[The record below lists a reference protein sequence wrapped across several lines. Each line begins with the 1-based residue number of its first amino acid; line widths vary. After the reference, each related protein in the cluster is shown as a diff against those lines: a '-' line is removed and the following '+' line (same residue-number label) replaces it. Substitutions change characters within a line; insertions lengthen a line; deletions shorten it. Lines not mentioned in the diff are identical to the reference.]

1 MNYIF
6 DYKKAAC
13 CMLVTL
19 TLLLASCND
28 DDDNGV
34 SGFNI
39 DQTEVQ
45 FGEDGGSIELAIST
59 NESWTAISQN
69 NDWCTVSPAS
79 GMGSSKCVIT
89 AKTSELY
96 DSRTVTVIFE
106 TETGKEK
113 EIVVNQFGYAP
124 TIQVTEDKLTVPS
137 YAAPDEAYIDV
148 EAIAN
153 VPFNVEMPEAVEWL
167 TLEGNGSYKPTTTQP
182 QKQKFRFKFKT
193 NTDFELRDVQ
203 VKFVESASAKTKAGE
218 SSVLI
223 EKSITITQEAAP
235 KIIPSREGDSLAI
248 LAIARVLNAGV
259 SWPTSRP
266 ITHWDNVVMDERT
279 YMYNDGVNA
288 PYERTELRVISVG
301 YSMVNTKESI
311 PYQVKFLDQLETLAV
326 TGNSNAYLKK
336 IELGM
341 EVTQLKKLKSLSLM
355 GYGISKLPE
364 EIKNMDALEEL
375 DLSGNCLLKI
385 PEELRPLNSKK
396 QPLKYLDLRGNR
408 ITSSVVNLQTDIP
421 SGLTLETIG
430 LVGEL
435 PAWLFTMDNLEYL
448 YLSYNYLYGSIPSMT
463 GYNDVMPNLR
473 MLALNLNR
481 FTGDLPDWILQH
493 KRLACW
499 NPFILLFNQE
509 GYDSEGK
516 LAGFK
521 NEPKKT
527 SDLVHPD
534 CPDDIDEAELEIAL
548 RLPELTP
555 DEIKNVPLHGHWRY
569 YRMLNKDWN
578 HYIKW

>member
-19 TLLLASCND
+19 ALLLASCND

-89 AKTSELY
+89 AKASELY

-167 TLEGNGSYKPTTTQP
+167 TLEGNDSYKPTTTQP

-193 NTDFELRDVQ
+193 NSDFELRDAQ
-203 VKFVESASAKTKAGE
+203 VKFVESASAKTKADG

-248 LAIARVLNAGV
+248 LAMARVLNAGV

-266 ITHWDNVVMDERT
+266 ITHWDNVVVGERT

-336 IELGM
+336 IELGT

-375 DLSGNCLLKI
+375 DLSGNCFLKI

-435 PAWLFTMDNLEYL
+435 PTWLFTMDNLEYL
-448 YLSYNYLYGSIPSMT
+448 YLSYNYLYGSIPAMT

-509 GYDSEGK
+509 GYDNDGK

-555 DEIKNVPLHGHWRY
+555 DEIENVPLHGHWRY

>member
-19 TLLLASCND
+19 ALLLASCND

-79 GMGSSKCVIT
+79 GMGSSKCIIT

-96 DSRTVTVIFE
+96 DSRTVIVIFE

-153 VPFNVEMPEAVEWL
+153 VPFKVEMPEAVEWL
-167 TLEGNGSYKPTTTQP
+167 TLEGNDSYKPITTQP

-193 NTDFELRDVQ
+193 NSDFELRDAQ
-203 VKFVESASAKTKAGE
+203 VKFVEIESAKTKAGG
-218 SSVLI
+218 SSDLI

-259 SWPTSRP
+259 YWPTSRP
-266 ITHWDNVVMDERT
+266 ITHWDNVVVDERT
-279 YMYNDGVNA
+279 YMYNDGVNT

-336 IELGM
+336 IELGT

-375 DLSGNCLLKI
+375 DLSGNCFLKI
-385 PEELRPLNSKK
+385 PEEIRPLNSKK

-435 PAWLFTMDNLEYL
+435 PTWLFTMDNLEYL
-448 YLSYNYLYGSIPSMT
+448 YLSYNYLYGSIPAMT

-509 GYDSEGK
+509 GYDNEGK

-521 NEPKKT
+521 NEPKKI

-555 DEIKNVPLHGHWRY
+555 KEIENVPLHGHWRY